1 MQRSELVAAV
11 RGKIAG
17 RSTAENGFCFSSV
30 ATDSR
35 RVGEGSL
42 FVPLVGTVQNGHAY
56 IPEALEKGAS
66 CVFINSN
73 EYESDERTYTLLAEK
88 YPNALFVIVSDTLY
102 ALQAAAA
109 AYVAQFPRLKK
120 IGITGSSGKTTTK
133 ELVVAVLK
141 QKYRVVS
148 SDGNFNSE
156 TGLPL
161 SVFKIRDTDEIG
173 VFEMGM
179 NRPNE
184 IGEIAGVLKPQY
196 ALITNIGS
204 AHIGI
209 LGSKKNIAAE
219 KRKIFDYIPSGGAVF
234 VPASDELTPFLIENC
249 KGDIVYFGN
258 DVSAE
263 KSGVSLISDEGL
275 DGTVFSVGEERVRL
289 RLPGMYNYENAL
301 AACAVGKYFGVS
313 DGEIK
318 TAISS
323 FGGVSGR
330 SESGSVTLKN
340 GKVVT
345 LVKDC
350 YNANAEST
358 ASVLEFCASAK
369 NVARRIYVLGDM
381 LELGDESRKA
391 HEGAG
396 IEACKANAH
405 KIIFVGTEMKY
416 AYDAALASGFTGAL
430 YIQGASDAAMREAA
444 DFILTNASDGD
455 LLLLKGSRGMA
466 LERIVPIIEAGE
478 KDDA

>member
-11 RGKIAG
+11 RGKIAR

-219 KRKIFDYIPSGGAVF
+219 KRKIFDYIPSGGAAF

-289 RLPGMYNYENAL
+289 RLPGM
-301 AACAVGKYFGVS
+301 
-313 DGEIK
+313 
-318 TAISS
+318 
-323 FGGVSGR
+323 
-330 SESGSVTLKN
+330 
-340 GKVVT
+340 
-345 LVKDC
+345 
-350 YNANAEST
+350 
-358 ASVLEFCASAK
+358 
-369 NVARRIYVLGDM
+369 
-381 LELGDESRKA
+381 
-391 HEGAG
+391 
-396 IEACKANAH
+396 
-405 KIIFVGTEMKY
+405 
-416 AYDAALASGFTGAL
+416 
-430 YIQGASDAAMREAA
+430 
-444 DFILTNASDGD
+444 
-455 LLLLKGSRGMA
+455 
-466 LERIVPIIEAGE
+466 
-478 KDDA
+478 

>member
-1 MQRSELVAAV
+1 MERNELVAAV
-11 RGKIAG
+11 RGKGVG
-17 RSTAENGFCFSSV
+17 RSTTESRFCFSSV
-30 ATDSR
+30 TTDSR
-35 RVGEGSL
+35 FVVPGSL

-66 CVFINSN
+66 CVFVN
-73 EYESDERTYTLLAEK
+73 ESEYSGDERAYSLLAEK
-88 YPNALFVIVSDTLY
+88 YPLVFFVIVSDTLY
-102 ALQAAAA
+102 ALQDAAA
-109 AYVAQFPRLKK
+109 AYVAKFPCLKK

-184 IGEIAGVLKPQY
+184 IGEIAGVLKPEY

-204 AHIGI
+204 AHVGI

-219 KRKIFDYIPSGGAVF
+219 KRKIFDYIPANGAAF
-234 VPASDELTPFLIENC
+234 VPASDSFAPFLIENC
-249 KGDIVYFGN
+249 KGKIVYFGS
-258 DVSAE
+258 DVAE
-263 KSGVSLISDEGL
+263 KSGASLVSDDGL
-275 DGTVFSVGEERVRL
+275 AGTVFSVGGERVHFK
-289 RLPGMYNYENAL
+289 LPGRYNYENAL
-301 AACAVGKYFGVS
+301 AAVAVGKYFCVS
-313 DGEIK
+313 DTEIK
-318 TAISS
+318 TALSS

-330 SESGSVTLKN
+330 SESGHIVLKN
-340 GKVVT
+340 GKRVT

-358 ASVLEFCASAK
+358 AGVLSFCASAK
-369 NVARRIYVLGDM
+369 DVERRIYVLGDM
-381 LELGDESRKA
+381 LELGEASRDIHEKA
-391 HEGAG
+391 GRD
-396 IEACKANAH
+396 ACKANAY
-405 KIIFVGTEMKY
+405 KIVCIGTEMKY

-430 YIQGASDAAMREAA
+430 YIPGASVEAMRDAA
-444 DFILTNASDGD
+444 DFILANASDGD

-466 LERIVPIIEAGE
+466 LERIVPLIAAEGH
-478 KDDA
+478 DA

>member
-133 ELVVAVLK
+133 ELVAAVLK

-173 VFEMGM
+173 AVSYTHLTL
-179 NRPNE
+179 P
-184 IGEIAGVLKPQY
+184 
-196 ALITNIGS
+196 TNS
-204 AHIGI
+204 
-209 LGSKKNIAAE
+209 
-219 KRKIFDYIPSGGAVF
+219 
-234 VPASDELTPFLIENC
+234 
-249 KGDIVYFGN
+249 
-258 DVSAE
+258 
-263 KSGVSLISDEGL
+263 
-275 DGTVFSVGEERVRL
+275 RV
-289 RLPGMYNYENAL
+289 
-301 AACAVGKYFGVS
+301 
-313 DGEIK
+313 
-318 TAISS
+318 
-323 FGGVSGR
+323 
-330 SESGSVTLKN
+330 
-340 GKVVT
+340 
-345 LVKDC
+345 
-350 YNANAEST
+350 
-358 ASVLEFCASAK
+358 
-369 NVARRIYVLGDM
+369 
-381 LELGDESRKA
+381 
-391 HEGAG
+391 
-396 IEACKANAH
+396 
-405 KIIFVGTEMKY
+405 
-416 AYDAALASGFTGAL
+416 
-430 YIQGASDAAMREAA
+430 
-444 DFILTNASDGD
+444 
-455 LLLLKGSRGMA
+455 
-466 LERIVPIIEAGE
+466 
-478 KDDA
+478 

>member
-1 MQRSELVAAV
+1 MERGELVAAV
-11 RGKIAG
+11 RGKCVGHSA
-17 RSTAENGFCFSSV
+17 AENRFCFSSV
-30 ATDSR
+30 TTDSR
-35 RVGEGSL
+35 FVVPGSL

-66 CVFINSN
+66 CVFVN
-73 EYESDERTYTLLAEK
+73 ESEYSGDERAYSLLAEK
-88 YPNALFVIVSDTLY
+88 YPLVFFVIVSDTLY
-102 ALQAAAA
+102 ALQDAAA
-109 AYVAQFPRLKK
+109 AYVAKFPCLKK

-184 IGEIAGVLKPQY
+184 IGEIAGVLKPEY

-204 AHIGI
+204 AHVGI

-219 KRKIFDYIPSGGAVF
+219 KRKIFDYIPANGAAF
-234 VPASDELTPFLIENC
+234 VPASDSFAPFLIENC
-249 KGDIVYFGN
+249 KGKIVYFGS
-258 DVSAE
+258 DVAE
-263 KSGVSLISDEGL
+263 KSGASLVSDDGL
-275 DGTVFSVGEERVRL
+275 AGTVFSVGGERVHFK
-289 RLPGMYNYENAL
+289 LPGRYNYENAL
-301 AACAVGKYFGVS
+301 AAVAVGKYFCVS
-313 DGEIK
+313 DTEIK
-318 TAISS
+318 TALSS

-330 SESGSVTLKN
+330 SESGHIVLKN
-340 GKVVT
+340 GKRVT

-358 ASVLEFCASAK
+358 AGVLSFCASAK
-369 NVARRIYVLGDM
+369 DVNRRIYVLGDM
-381 LELGDESRKA
+381 LELGEASRDIHEKA
-391 HEGAG
+391 GRD
-396 IEACKANAH
+396 ACKANAY
-405 KIIFVGTEMKY
+405 KIVCIGTEMKY

-430 YIQGASDAAMREAA
+430 YIPGASVEAMRDAA
-444 DFILTNASDGD
+444 DFILANASDGD

-466 LERIVPIIEAGE
+466 LERIVPLIAAEGH
-478 KDDA
+478 DA